1 MHSNAAH
8 LCVVGLTSKLD
19 AVELLEKRVKSRF
32 SGNQLLLPLPTSLD
46 ALCSILEERMCS
58 FTVEDVRAANA
69 SGRPLV
75 ESGAVPTPVSEQQ
88 GVHESGGGGSRT
100 VSSNANLEEYVAH
113 FKRDCVAFLK
123 SRSFRQAIG
132 QKFQLGQNLR
142 WFLTLMATAISGID
156 KESPFLAGQ
165 HVVDALRFLSP
176 DDREEGIVADLTNL
190 EVLLLIAATKMEEK
204 AAMEFNFD
212 SLFREYKE
220 GYNAQHIS
228 TAMDNVETSYTEG
241 IALKAFEHL
250 LELRVF
256 REVNSSIAPRAY
268 NSTYSASYN
277 SSVVKQAGGSAS
289 LAPGRGGR
297 NLPIRKECS
306 LVQLDISPDIV
317 KQVISRIPT
326 ISTGAKTWARSACVA
341 V

>member
-1 MHSNAAH
+1 M
-8 LCVVGLTSKLD
+8 
-19 AVELLEKRVKSRF
+19 
-32 SGNQLLLPLPTSLD
+32 
-46 ALCSILEERMCS
+46 
-58 FTVEDVRAANA
+58 
-69 SGRPLV
+69 
-75 ESGAVPTPVSEQQ
+75 
-88 GVHESGGGGSRT
+88 
-100 VSSNANLEEYVAH
+100 
-113 FKRDCVAFLK
+113 K
-123 SRSFRQAIG
+123 SRSFRQAIKRPFEFG
-132 QKFQLGQNLR
+132 KNLR

-156 KESPFLAGQ
+156 KASPFLASQ
-165 HVVDALRFLSP
+165 HVVDALLLLSP
-176 DDREEGIVADLTNL
+176 DDREAGIVADLTNL

-212 SLFREYKE
+212 SLFREYRE
-220 GYNAQHIS
+220 GYNAQHLS
-228 TAMDNVETSYTEG
+228 TSMDNVETSYTEG

-268 NSTYSASYN
+268 NSTYSASSN
-277 SSVVKQAGGSAS
+277 RSAVKQAGGASS

-306 LVQLDISPDIV
+306 LVQLDIPPDVV

-326 ISTGAKTWARSACVA
+326 ISTGAKTWAKSASIA